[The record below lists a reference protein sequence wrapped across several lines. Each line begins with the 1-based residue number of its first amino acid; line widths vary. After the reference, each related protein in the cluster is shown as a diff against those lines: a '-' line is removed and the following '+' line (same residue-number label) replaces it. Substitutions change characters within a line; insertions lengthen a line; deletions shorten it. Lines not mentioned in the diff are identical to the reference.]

1 MVQEGSFPPAWETE
15 NQRVLIPLEE
25 FLYGNRLL
33 VESRKMERLT
43 LSSCANV
50 YSAST
55 SFASELTKI
64 RFG

>member
-33 VESRKMERLT
+33 VESSQDGAADPIFMCECILRIH
-43 LSSCANV
+43 
-50 YSAST
+50 
-55 SFASELTKI
+55 FI
-64 RFG
+64 RI